1 MDEHELKEDEQYR
14 RLDLGLWRRILVHAR
29 PYRIPLASLAMSGFV
44 FAWIDALL
52 PRVTGLVIDE
62 ATTKGLG
69 PGLLKQSIYY
79 LGLVGLMAFLIW
91 LFIVMAGRSATGFA
105 YDMRRSGFARLQE
118 LSFSFYDH
126 RPVGWLMA
134 RLTSDCE
141 RVSSI
146 IPWFMLDLVWGT
158 TLIVGISFMMLY
170 LNWRLG
176 LLVMLILPPLAFV
189 SVIFQRKLLR
199 SQRAVR
205 RANSEI
211 TASFNEAI
219 MGVRTTK
226 ALVREH
232 ENLGEFMGLSSTMY
246 GHSVRNALQAAVY
259 LPLVISLGSI
269 GVGLALWRGGL
280 EIGGEMSL
288 GVMVTFMQYAAFFYI
303 PVQELAERF
312 TQLQAAQAAAER
324 IQSLIDTE
332 PEIKD
337 APGVTQTMKRLRGE
351 GRINGH
357 IRSIEFHG
365 VSFAYK
371 EGEPVLDDF
380 NVEVA
385 PGETIALVGA
395 TGSGKTTIVSLLSR
409 FYEPT
414 AGTIRINGIDYREL
428 SLSWLQSRLGIVLQS
443 PYLFSGS
450 IRENIR
456 YGRLDATDDEIVRA
470 AEIVNAHEFIS
481 EFEDGYDTDVGEG
494 GGRLSTGQK
503 QLIALARAILADPEI
518 FILDEA
524 TSSVDT
530 ETERLIQDGIE
541 TVLEG
546 RISFIIAHRLSTVRS
561 ADRIIVIDG
570 GRIIECGNHDQLIC
584 KKGRYYGLYHNQFT
598 RETEERI
605 LAEASVS

>member
-1 MDEHELKEDEQYR
+1 MDDHELKEEEKFKR
-14 RLDLGLWRRILVHAR
+14 INLDLWRRILVHAR
-29 PYRIPLASLAMSGFV
+29 PYRTPLAGLAVSGFV
-44 FAWIDALL
+44 FALIDALL

-62 ATTKGLG
+62 ATTRGLG

-91 LFIVMAGRSATGFA
+91 FFIVMAGRAATGFA
-105 YDMRRSGFARLQE
+105 YDMRRSGFGRLQE

-158 TLIVGISFMMLY
+158 TLILGISFMMLY

-219 MGVRTTK
+219 MGARTTK
-226 ALVREH
+226 ALVRER

-246 GHSVRNALQAAVY
+246 RHSVRNALQAAVY

-280 EIGGEMSL
+280 QIAGDMSL
-288 GVMVTFMQYAAFFYI
+288 GVMVTFMQYAAFFYV

-324 IQSLIDTE
+324 IQGLIDTE
-332 PEIKD
+332 PEIAD
-337 APGVTQTMKRLRGE
+337 APGVPETMRRLRRE
-351 GRINGH
+351 GRINGQ
-357 IRSIEFHG
+357 IRSLEFHQ
-365 VSFAYK
+365 VSFSYK
-371 EGEPVLDDF
+371 EGETVLDNF
-380 NVEVA
+380 NVAVV
-385 PGETIALVGA
+385 PGETLALVGA

-428 SLSWLQSRLGIVLQS
+428 SLSWLQSKLGIVLQS

-481 EFEDGYDTDVGEG
+481 EFEDKYDTDVGEG

-541 TVLEG
+541 TVLKG

-561 ADRIIVIDG
+561 ADRILVIDS
-570 GRIIECGNHDQLIC
+570 GRIIECGKHDELIQQ
-584 KKGRYYGLYHNQFT
+584 KGRYYTLYSNQFT

-605 LAEASVS
+605 LADTMAS